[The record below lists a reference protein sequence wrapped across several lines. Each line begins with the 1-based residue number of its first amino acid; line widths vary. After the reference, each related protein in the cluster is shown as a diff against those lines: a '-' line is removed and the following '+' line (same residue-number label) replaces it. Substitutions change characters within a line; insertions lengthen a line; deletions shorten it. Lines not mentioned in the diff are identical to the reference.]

1 MQVQPGRVV
10 ADYVSGTTLLSG
22 SADSERDARAT
33 EDRLRW
39 HDSVNEVANKLQ
51 IPAPAALWR
60 AG

>member
-1 MQVQPGRVV
+1 MRLQPGRWV

-22 SADSERDARAT
+22 SAGSERDACAT

-39 HDSVNEVANKLQ
+39 HDSMSEVANNPL

>member
-1 MQVQPGRVV
+1 MRLQHGRAV

-33 EDRLRW
+33 EDPLPW
-39 HDSVNEVANKLQ
+39 HDSVKKVAQNAL
-51 IPAPAALWR
+51 IPARAALWR